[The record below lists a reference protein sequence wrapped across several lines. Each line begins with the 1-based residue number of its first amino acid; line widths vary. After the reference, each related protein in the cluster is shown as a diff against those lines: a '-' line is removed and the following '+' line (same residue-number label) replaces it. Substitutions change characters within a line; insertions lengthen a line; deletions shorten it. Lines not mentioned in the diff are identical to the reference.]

1 MCIRDSPNLEW
12 MAIIPKSLRVG
23 NTATSWPG
31 NVPGPIAVV
40 DTGGGP
46 VFLSDP
52 NGYVYATTWPHP
64 ATCPAWASTS
74 DQPNCVSDDLTI
86 ELAGLGPA
94 STYKYTIRTGNL
106 PSSVQ
111 GLTGVLCKV
120 CWYMMGQ
127 QGMNI
132 GGISVLFNNVLID
145 YKHCQVGFRPI

>member
-1 MCIRDSPNLEW
+1 
-12 MAIIPKSLRVG
+12 MAIVPKGLSIG

-31 NVPGPIAVV
+31 NASNPIAVV

-52 NGYVYATTWPHP
+52 NGYVYANTWPHP
-64 ATCPAWASTS
+64 VTCPAWASTS
-74 DQPNCVSDDLTI
+74 EHPNCIRDDLMI
-86 ELAGLGPA
+86 ELAGSNHA

-106 PSSVQ
+106 PPSVQ

-120 CWYMMGQ
+120 CWYMMRQ

-145 YKHCQVGFRPI
+145 YAHCKVGFRPK